1 MKPHLLRES
10 YMLTARAFWLGLFV
24 VTSAAACEPTDEL
37 AAPSGAKAAASPA
50 LRSTPGEVVYG
61 TDDRKDWYEHPD
73 LALRDLTTQSIAA
86 MMDPATV
93 QRNSDG
99 TYSLNADTIG
109 RSYGLCR
116 TERFYDQLSAASCS
130 GTLIDDDLIL
140 TAGHCVTNASD
151 CASTVWVFNY
161 YMESATA
168 LATIEATD
176 VYECAQ
182 LMVHQEPTRNS
193 DLDYSILRIDRSAA
207 PRHTPADIEKQR
219 VALRVGDPVTII
231 GFGSGL
237 PAKIDNGGN
246 VLDASTAALEAFRA
260 TTDSFGGNSGSGVF
274 DINRK
279 VVGILVNGDTDY
291 NYRGGCATVNVLSET
306 GVSGEGVTYAFN
318 AVQDLCGTGY
328 ASARLCGTSSI
339 CGDGFCSADET
350 ATGCATD
357 CASTCGNGVCDPTDI
372 PSCPS
377 ECGATLPSGWRCP
390 AANYGGGDGCDC
402 NCGAWDTDCDDPAA
416 DIYNCRP
423 GEICGAGGV
432 CVNGGGTD
440 AGTTDTGSVD
450 TGTTDT
456 GSVDTGATDTG
467 SVDTSTGDTGSAD
480 AGGTGGDAADDT
492 TASGSESDA
501 PGFGSVVTVSART
514 PQSGCSAG
522 GSWMTLPGLFAMGGL
537 LLRRR
542 RRA

>member
-1 MKPHLLRES
+1 MQ
-10 YMLTARAFWLGLFV
+10 TVRAILVGLFV
-24 VTSAAACEPTDEL
+24 MGGFAACEPGSEGPAP
-37 AAPSGAKAAASPA
+37 AAPSDSSKET
-50 LRSTPGEVVYG
+50 LRDAPGEVVYG
-61 TDDRKDWYEHPD
+61 SDDRLDWYEHPD
-73 LALRDLTTQSIAA
+73 LALRDLTSQSIVA
-86 MMDPATV
+86 MMDPGTV
-93 QRNSDG
+93 QRNADG

-130 GTLIDDDLIL
+130 GTLIDDDLVL

-151 CASTVWVFNY
+151 CANTVWVFNY
-161 YMESATA
+161 YMESASA
-168 LATIEATD
+168 LATIEASD

-182 LMVHQEPTRNS
+182 LVVQQEPGRTT
-193 DLDYSILRIDRSAA
+193 DLDYAIIRLDRSAA

-219 VALRVGDPVTII
+219 VAMRVGDPVTII

-246 VLDASTAALEAFRA
+246 VLDASAGTLEAFRA

-291 NYRGGCATVNVLSET
+291 SYRTGCAAVNVLPET
-306 GVSGEGVTYAFN
+306 GVSGEGITYAFN

-328 ASARLCGTSSI
+328 ASARLCGTASV
-339 CGDGFCSADET
+339 CGDAFCSPDET
-350 ATGCATD
+350 AASCAVD

-377 ECGATLPSGWRCP
+377 ECGGALPAGWRCP
-390 AANYGGGDGCDC
+390 AVNYGGGDGCDC

-416 DIYNCRP
+416 EVYNCRP
-423 GEICGAGGV
+423 GEVCGDGGV
-432 CVNGGGTD
+432 CVSGGSTTD
-440 AGTTDTGSVD
+440 TGVTDTGATDTGATDTGASDTGSVDTGSVDTGSVD

-456 GSVDTGATDTG
+456 GSADSG
-467 SVDTSTGDTGSAD
+467 SSD
-480 AGGTGGDAADDT
+480 AGTDSEDVTADGT
-492 TASGSESDA
+492 ESDA
-501 PGFGSVVTVSART
+501 PGFGSVVSVSART
-514 PQSGCSAG
+514 PSSGCSAG
-522 GSWMTLPGLFAMGGL
+522 GEWLSLPGLFAMGGL

-542 RRA
+542 RR

>member
-1 MKPHLLRES
+1 MK
-10 YMLTARAFWLGLFV
+10 TARAISMGLLLL
-24 VTSAAACEPTDEL
+24 TSAAACEP
-37 AAPSGAKAAASPA
+37 AAEVTAPAAEKTAAEPA

-73 LALRDLTTQSIAA
+73 LALRDLTSQSIAA
-86 MMDPATV
+86 MMDPDTL

-99 TYSLNADTIG
+99 TYALNADTIG

-130 GTLIDDDLIL
+130 GTLIDDDLLL
-140 TAGHCVTNASD
+140 TAGHCVSSASD

-176 VYECAQ
+176 VYECVE
-182 LMVHQEPTRNS
+182 LLVNQEPSRST
-193 DLDYSILRIDRSAA
+193 DLDYAILRLDRSAS
-207 PRHTPADIEKQR
+207 PRHAPAEVEKQR
-219 VALRVGDPVTII
+219 VAMRVGDPVTMI

-237 PAKIDNGGN
+237 PAKIDTGGT
-246 VLDASTAALEAFRA
+246 VVDASAGTLEAFRA
-260 TTDSFGGNSGSGVF
+260 TTDAFGGNSGSGVF

-291 NYRGGCATVNVLSET
+291 NYRSGCASVNVLPET

-339 CGDGFCSADET
+339 CGDGFCSPDESE
-350 ATGCATD
+350 ATCASD
-357 CASTCGNGVCDPTDI
+357 CANSCGNGVCDATDI

-377 ECGATLPSGWRCP
+377 ECGGSLPAGWRCP
-390 AANYGGGDGCDC
+390 AVNFGGGDGCDC

-416 DIYNCRP
+416 DVYNCRP
-423 GEICGAGGV
+423 GEICGADGL
-432 CVNGGGTD
+432 CVSGGGTD
-440 AGTTDTGSVD
+440 AGTTDTGTTD

-456 GSVDTGATDTG
+456 GSADSGTTDTGRPDSGTTDTG
-467 SVDTSTGDTGSAD
+467 STDTGSA
-480 AGGTGGDAADDT
+480 GGDAAADDT
-492 TASGSESDA
+492 TASGSGSDA
-501 PGFGSVVTVSART
+501 PGFGSVVSVSART
-514 PQSGCSAG
+514 PDSGCSAG
-522 GSWMTLPGLFAMGGL
+522 GSWLSLPGLFAMGVL

>member
-1 MKPHLLRES
+1 MN
-10 YMLTARAFWLGLFV
+10 TARAFSMGLLLL
-24 VTSAAACEPTDEL
+24 TGAAACEPAAEV
-37 AAPSGAKAAASPA
+37 AAPAAPEPSTEPA

-73 LALRDLTTQSIAA
+73 LALRDLTSQSIAA
-86 MMDPATV
+86 MMDPGTV

-116 TERFYDQLSAASCS
+116 PERFYDQLSAASCS
-130 GTLIDDDLIL
+130 GTLIDDDLLL

-176 VYECAQ
+176 VYECAELLAQ
-182 LMVHQEPTRNS
+182 QEPSRNS
-193 DLDYSILRIDRSAA
+193 DLDYAILRLDRSAA
-207 PRHTPADIEKQR
+207 PRHAPAAIETQR

-246 VLDASTAALEAFRA
+246 VLDASAGTLEAFRA

-306 GVSGEGVTYAFN
+306 GVSGEGITYAFN

-339 CGDGFCSADET
+339 CGDGFCSPDENE
-350 ATGCATD
+350 ATCASD
-357 CASTCGNGVCDPTDI
+357 CANSCGNGVCDATDI
-372 PSCPS
+372 PNCPS
-377 ECGATLPSGWRCP
+377 ECGGSLPASWRCP
-390 AANYGGGDGCDC
+390 AVNYGGGDGCDC

-423 GEICGAGGV
+423 GEICGAGGL
-432 CVNGGGTD
+432 CVSGGGSD

-456 GSVDTGATDTG
+456 GSVDTGTTDTGRADSGTTDTG
-467 SVDTSTGDTGSAD
+467 STDGGGAGS
-480 AGGTGGDAADDT
+480 DAASDDT
-492 TASGSESDA
+492 TASGSGSDA

-514 PQSGCSAG
+514 PASGCSTG
-522 GSWMTLPGLFAMGGL
+522 GNWLTLPGLLAMGGL

>member
-1 MKPHLLRES
+1 MQ
-10 YMLTARAFWLGLFV
+10 TARALTMGLFLL
-24 VTSAAACEPTDEL
+24 TGAAGCEGAGEF
-37 AAPSGAKAAASPA
+37 AAPADPKTSTAPA
-50 LRSTPGEVVYG
+50 LRGAPGEVVYG

-73 LALRDLTTQSIAA
+73 LALRDLTSQSIAA
-86 MMDPATV
+86 MMDPGTV

-99 TYSLNADTIG
+99 TYALNADTIG

-116 TERFYDQLSAASCS
+116 TEKFYDQLSAASCS

-140 TAGHCVTNASD
+140 TAGHCVTNATD
-151 CASTVWVFNY
+151 CANTVWVFNY

-176 VYECAQ
+176 VYECAELLAQ
-182 LMVHQEPTRNS
+182 QEPTRS
-193 DLDYSILRIDRSAA
+193 TDLDYAILRLDRSAA

-246 VLDASTAALEAFRA
+246 VLDASTSTLEAFRA

-306 GVSGEGVTYAFN
+306 GVSGEGITYAFN

-339 CGDGFCSADET
+339 CGDGFCSSDESE
-350 ATGCATD
+350 ASCATD
-357 CASTCGNGVCDPTDI
+357 CASTCGNGVCDPTDL

-377 ECGATLPSGWRCP
+377 ECGGTLPAGWRCP

-416 DIYNCRP
+416 DVYNCRP
-423 GEICGAGGV
+423 GESCGAGGV
-432 CVNGGGTD
+432 CVSGGGADAGGTD
-440 AGTTDTGSVD
+440 GGTTDTGPTDTGSVD
-450 TGTTDT
+450 AGTADTGGVDT
-456 GSVDTGATDTG
+456 GSSDSGSSDTG
-467 SVDTSTGDTGSAD
+467 S
-480 AGGTGGDAADDT
+480 TGGDASDQDAA
-492 TASGSESDA
+492 ASGSGSDA
-501 PGFGSVVTVSART
+501 PGFGSVVSVSART
-514 PQSGCSAG
+514 PASGCNAG
-522 GSWMTLPGLFAMGGL
+522 GGWVSLPGVFAMCAM

>member
-1 MKPHLLRES
+1 MN
-10 YMLTARAFWLGLFV
+10 TARAFWMGLLWV
-24 VTSAAACEPTDEL
+24 VGAAACEPSSEL
-37 AAPSGAKAAASPA
+37 AAPAGQKSAASAP
-50 LRSTPGEVVYG
+50 LRAAPGEVVYG

-86 MMDPATV
+86 MMDPGTL

-140 TAGHCVTNASD
+140 TAGHCVTSASD
-151 CASTVWVFNY
+151 CANTVWVFNY

-176 VYECAQ
+176 VYECAELLAQ
-182 LMVHQEPTRNS
+182 QEPTRS
-193 DLDYSILRIDRSAA
+193 TDLDYAILRLDRSAA

-219 VALRVGDPVTII
+219 VAMRVGDPVTII

-237 PAKIDNGGN
+237 PAKLDNGGN
-246 VLDASTAALEAFRA
+246 VVDASAGTLEAFRA

-291 NYRGGCATVNVLSET
+291 NYRGGCATVNVLPET
-306 GVSGEGVTYAFN
+306 GVSGEGITYAFN

-339 CGDGFCSADET
+339 CGDGFCSPDET
-350 ATGCATD
+350 AAGCATD

-377 ECGATLPSGWRCP
+377 ECGGTLPSGWRCP
-390 AANYGGGDGCDC
+390 AVNYGGGDGCDC

-416 DIYNCRP
+416 DVYNCRP
-423 GEICGAGGV
+423 GESCGTDGLCVSGTGVDAGGS
-432 CVNGGGTD
+432 
-440 AGTTDTGSVD
+440 DTGSTD

-456 GSVDTGATDTG
+456 GSTDTGATDTG
-467 SVDTSTGDTGSAD
+467 SVDSGSTDTGSAD
-480 AGGTGGDAADDT
+480 AGIDSGSAGGDAGGEDA
-492 TASGSESDA
+492 TASGSGSDA

-522 GSWMTLPGLFAMGGL
+522 GSWMTLPGLLAMGAL

-542 RRA
+542 RRQA

>member
-1 MKPHLLRES
+1 MK
-10 YMLTARAFWLGLFV
+10 TARAISLGLFLL
-24 VTSAAACEPTDEL
+24 SGAAACEPTGEF
-37 AAPSGAKAAASPA
+37 AAPAAEKRAAEPA
-50 LRSTPGEVVYG
+50 LRTSPGEVVYG

-73 LALRDLTTQSIAA
+73 LALRDLTSQSIAA
-86 MMDPATV
+86 MMDPGTI

-99 TYSLNADTIG
+99 SYSLNADTIG

-130 GTLIDDDLIL
+130 GTLIDDDLLL
-140 TAGHCVTNASD
+140 TAGHCVTSASD

-176 VYECAQ
+176 VYECVELLAQ
-182 LMVHQEPTRNS
+182 QEPTRSS
-193 DLDYSILRIDRSAA
+193 DLDYAILRLDRSAA
-207 PRHTPADIEKQR
+207 PRHAPAEIEKQR
-219 VALRVGDPVTII
+219 VALRAGDPVTII

-246 VLDASTAALEAFRA
+246 VIDASAGTLEAFRA

-291 NYRGGCATVNVLSET
+291 NYRSGCASVNVLSET
-306 GVSGEGVTYAFN
+306 GVAGEGVTYAFN

-339 CGDGFCSADET
+339 CGDGFCSSDESE
-350 ATGCATD
+350 ATCAGD
-357 CASTCGNGVCDPTDI
+357 CANSCGNGVCDATDI
-372 PSCPS
+372 PNCPS
-377 ECGATLPSGWRCP
+377 ECGGSLPAGWRCP
-390 AANYGGGDGCDC
+390 AVNYGGGDGCDC
-402 NCGAWDTDCDDPAA
+402 NCGARDSDCDDPAA

-423 GEICGAGGV
+423 GEICGAGGL
-432 CVNGGGTD
+432 CASGGGSD
-440 AGTTDTGSVD
+440 AGTTDTGNVD

-456 GSVDTGATDTG
+456 GTADTGTTDTG
-467 SVDTSTGDTGSAD
+467 TADTGTAGSD
-480 AGGTGGDAADDT
+480 AVADDS
-492 TASGSESDA
+492 TASGSGSDA
-501 PGFGSVVTVSART
+501 SGFGSVVTVSART
-514 PQSGCSAG
+514 RESGCSAG
-522 GSWMTLPGLFAMGGL
+522 GSWLSLPGLFAMCGL